1 MRRGGRERGGRAVF
15 LRTFGWSF
23 GVTLAGLAAAGY
35 LWGPDGFGVV
45 LVLAI
50 LEISLSFD
58 NAVINAT
65 VLRRMSPFWQRIFLT
80 LGVLV
85 AVFGMRLVF
94 PLVVVGVTAHLAPL
108 TVLRLALDS
117 SRTYHGLS
125 YAEHL
130 DAAHP
135 AIAAFGAAFLLMI
148 FLEFLCGEK
157 ELRWLAPLERPMERL
172 GRMERLPIVLTLG
185 ALLLAARF
193 LAADRAETVLLAG
206 VAGLV
211 TYLLATGLADRFES
225 VGVPGEADGPD
236 ASPAAS
242 SAPSPA
248 SAAGAA
254 AAARRRRSAAQVAGK
269 AAFVLFVYLEILDA
283 SFSFDGVVGAFAV
296 SQDIFQI
303 ALGLG
308 IGALYIRSLTV
319 HLVRRGTLDEYV
331 YLEHGAHYAIGA
343 LAVILLTSIRY
354 TIPEVVTG
362 LVGVAFIALA
372 LLGSVLRNRRNR
384 RADGRGDAEAIADQ
398 DENEDVAT
406 NPVASRS
413 AGS

>member
-1 MRRGGRERGGRAVF
+1 MKRGASIDGGRERGGRAVF

-23 GVTLAGLAAAGY
+23 GVTLLGLAAAGY
-35 LWGPDGFGVV
+35 LWGADGFGVV
-45 LVLAI
+45 LILAI

-80 LGVLV
+80 VGVLV
-85 AVFGMRLVF
+85 AVFGMRLAF
-94 PLVVVGVTAHLAPL
+94 PLLVVGLTAHIAPL
-108 TVLRLALDS
+108 TVLQLALDS

-125 YAEHL
+125 YAGHL

-157 ELRWLAPLERPMERL
+157 ELHWLSPLEPVMERF
-172 GRMERLPIVLTLG
+172 GRLERLPVILTLG
-185 ALLLAARF
+185 ALLLASRLFAG
-193 LAADRAETVLLAG
+193 DRSETVLLAG
-206 VAGLV
+206 VAGVV
-211 TYLLATGLADRFES
+211 TYLLATGLADRFEA
-225 VGVPGEADGPD
+225 VGIPD
-236 ASPAAS
+236 ED
-242 SAPSPA
+242 
-248 SAAGAA
+248 AA
-254 AAARRRRSAAQVAGK
+254 AEPAPVSRPKRSAVHVAGK

-308 IGALYIRSLTV
+308 IGAFYIRSLTV
-319 HLVRRGTLDEYV
+319 HLVRQGTLDDYV

-343 LAVILLTSIRY
+343 LALILMASIRY

-362 LVGVAFIALA
+362 LIGVAFIALA
-372 LLGSVLRNRRNR
+372 LFGSMLRNRR
-384 RADGRGDAEAIADQ
+384 AEGDGDDSDDGGAEDGGAEEGDEG
-398 DENEDVAT
+398 VGG
-406 NPVASRS
+406 NPVVSKS
-413 AGS
+413 VGL

>member
-1 MRRGGRERGGRAVF
+1 MI

-23 GVTLAGLAAAGY
+23 GVTLLGLAAAGY
-35 LWGPDGFGVV
+35 LWGADGFGVV
-45 LVLAI
+45 LILAI

-80 LGVLV
+80 VGVLV

-94 PLVVVGVTAHLAPL
+94 PLLVVGLTAHIAPL
-108 TVLRLALDS
+108 TVLQLAVDS

-157 ELRWLAPLERPMERL
+157 EQRWFGPLERMMERF
-172 GRMERLPIVLTLG
+172 GRLERLPVILTLA
-185 ALLLAARF
+185 ALLLASRLFAG
-193 LAADRAETVLLAG
+193 DRAETVLLAG
-206 VAGLV
+206 VAGVL
-211 TYLLATGLADRFES
+211 TYLLATGLADRFEA
-225 VGVPGEADGPD
+225 VGVPDEDDD
-236 ASPAAS
+236 AAHPTV
-242 SAPSPA
+242 PVP
-248 SAAGAA
+248 
-254 AAARRRRSAAQVAGK
+254 RPRRSTLHVAGK

-296 SQDIFQI
+296 SQNIFQI

-308 IGALYIRSLTV
+308 IGAFYIRSLTV
-319 HLVRRGTLDEYV
+319 HLVRRGTLDDYV

-343 LAVILLTSIRY
+343 LALILMASIRY

-362 LVGVAFIALA
+362 LIGVAFIALA
-372 LLGSVLRNRRNR
+372 LYGSVLRNRR
-384 RADGRGDAEAIADQ
+384 ADAPADAEDAGQDDDGRGDDGQ
-398 DENEDVAT
+398 DGEDGGIGG

-413 AGS
+413 IGL